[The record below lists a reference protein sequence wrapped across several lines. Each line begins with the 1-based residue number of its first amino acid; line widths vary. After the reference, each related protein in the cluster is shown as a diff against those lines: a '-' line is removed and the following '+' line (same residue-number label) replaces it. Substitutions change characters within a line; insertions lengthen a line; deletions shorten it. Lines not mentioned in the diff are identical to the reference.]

1 MMAAE
6 HSKNDADY
14 QFHESTYKGVC
25 TLFQVSIVLI
35 VITLLLMAWLVV

>member
-1 MMAAE
+1 MAAE

-14 QFHESTYKGVC
+14 EFHQSTYDGVC
-25 TLFQVSIVLI
+25 TLFKVSIVLI